1 MSSFRPIFRLTILLA
16 LAVSANSQQLAA
28 GNLLLATANSH
39 DPDFA
44 QSVILL
50 IHADSES
57 ALGLILN
64 KPTNLPVTD
73 VLPEAKHGS
82 VTVFA
87 GGPITVG
94 IRGLLPSQSPPLF
107 SVITNKSQILSLI
120 SRSPSPISFRL
131 YAGYTGWTASQLESE
146 IARGLWKVL
155 PANGKLAF
163 DPHPDTL
170 WRRLTPSRPIVNLN

>member
-1 MSSFRPIFRLTILLA
+1 MSSLRPIFVLVILLA
-16 LAVSANSQQLAA
+16 LAVSANSQPVAT
-28 GNLLLATANSH
+28 GNLLLATSNSH

-44 QSVILL
+44 QTVILL
-50 IHADSES
+50 IHSDPES

-94 IRGLLPSQSPPLF
+94 IRGLVPSQHPPYF
-107 SVITNKSQILSLI
+107 SVITNKSQILGLI
-120 SRSPSPISFRL
+120 SRRPSSISFRL
-131 YAGYTGWTASQLESE
+131 YAGYTGWTSRQLEGE
-146 IARGLWKVL
+146 VARGLWKVL
-155 PANGKLAF
+155 PANGNLAF
-163 DPHPDTL
+163 DPRPHTL
-170 WRRLTPSRPIVNLN
+170 WRRLTPSPPDSLI